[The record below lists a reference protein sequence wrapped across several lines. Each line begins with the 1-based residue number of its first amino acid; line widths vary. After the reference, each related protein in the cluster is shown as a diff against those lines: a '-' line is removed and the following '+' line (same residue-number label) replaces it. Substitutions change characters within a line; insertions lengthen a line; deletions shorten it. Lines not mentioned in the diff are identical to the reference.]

1 MIRPLHDGLILRT
14 LSEGVI
20 SDRENLPSFI
30 ETGFVGFGADFAA
43 MLNAWQRNLIDG
55 HPTTTLD
62 DIFIVVDP
70 AKDDQ
75 IVAATTLIPQTWQY
89 AGIPIPA
96 GRPELVATHAD
107 YRRRGLIR
115 EIFSAIHARSA
126 ERGHLLQFISG
137 IDHFYRQ
144 FGYDYAIP
152 LGVTLTLPIGNAP
165 ALADGETQRY
175 TLRPA
180 SDADLPDI
188 CRWSDA
194 YAAETLVSVSLTDM
208 EWHHQAFR
216 LHDNHALKSTLHV
229 IVDEAGE
236 RVGYVR
242 LRNAIYNGLLSVI
255 SFVVG
260 DNTSY
265 FDTCYDVL
273 RELKRIAADL
283 PEKPHLLGFW
293 SGLHP
298 TPDAMIGGLFS
309 ASRSNF
315 PYTWYI
321 RIADLPSFL
330 QQIAPVLADRLA
342 QSGARGYTG
351 ILKIGFYARKRLV
364 VRFERGTLYAAEM
377 EPDISPE
384 APIRLPYHTLI
395 GLMLGYR
402 RVSEL
407 RSAFPDVEA
416 SAKDETLLEI
426 LFPKR
431 LSWVIPIV

>member
-1 MIRPLHDGLILRT
+1 MIRQLDSGLVLRT
-14 LSEGVI
+14 LSEGVT
-20 SDRENLPSFI
+20 SDREHLPSFI
-30 ETGFVGFGADFAA
+30 ETSFVGFGVDFAA

-75 IVAATTLIPQTWQY
+75 IVAATSLIPQTWQY
-89 AGIPIPA
+89 AGITIPA
-96 GRPELVATHAD
+96 SRPELVAAHAE

-152 LGVTLTLPIGNAP
+152 LGVTLTLPVGNVP
-165 ALADGETQRY
+165 ALAAGETQRY
-175 TLRPA
+175 TLRLA
-180 SDADLPDI
+180 SESDLPDI
-188 CRWSDA
+188 RRWSDA
-194 YAAETLVSVSLTDM
+194 YAAETLVSVTMTDE
-208 EWHHQAFR
+208 EWRHQAFG
-216 LHDNHALKSTLHV
+216 LLDNHAINTTLHV
-229 IVDEAGE
+229 ILNEAGE
-236 RVGYVR
+236 HVGYVR
-242 LRNAIYNGLLSVI
+242 LRKTVFNGLLSVM

-260 DNTSY
+260 DQASY
-265 FDTCYDVL
+265 FDACYDVL
-273 RELKRIAADL
+273 RELKRIAGDL
-283 PEKPHLLGFW
+283 SEKPHLLGFW
-293 SGLHP
+293 AGLHP
-298 TPDAMIGGLFS
+298 TAEAIIGGLFS
-309 ASRSNF
+309 AAKSSS

-321 RIADLPSFL
+321 RIGDLPAFL
-330 QQIAPVLADRLA
+330 HRIAPALAARLA

-351 ILKIGFYARKRLV
+351 TLKIGFYAQQRLV
-364 VRFERGTLYAAEM
+364 LRFERGALSAAEM
-377 EPDISPE
+377 EADSPPE

-407 RSAFPDVEA
+407 RSAFPEVEA
-416 SAKDETLLEI
+416 SAKDEALLDI

-431 LSWVIPIV
+431 HSWVVPMV